1 MSEIYQD
8 IPCWDN
14 GTWTTVSFNSRE
26 EFSNS
31 IAEIFS
37 EPGKYKFDDTSFLF
51 NQEAVKFREQNVYC
65 TFPFRSKDFI
75 NYWDNQKEKCRNCIP
90 VHFRYPAKD
99 YQNNRKE
106 NR

>member
-14 GTWTTVSFNSRE
+14 GTWTTVSFDSRE

-31 IAEIFS
+31 IFEIFS

-75 NYWDNQKEKCRNCIP
+75 NYWDNQKEKCRMTL
-90 VHFRYPAKD
+90 A
-99 YQNNRKE
+99 
-106 NR
+106 